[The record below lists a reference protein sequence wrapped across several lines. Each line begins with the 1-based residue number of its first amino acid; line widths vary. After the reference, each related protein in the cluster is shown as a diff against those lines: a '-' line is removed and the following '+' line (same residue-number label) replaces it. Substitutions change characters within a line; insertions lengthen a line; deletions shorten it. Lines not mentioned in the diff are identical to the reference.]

1 MKRIVQT
8 FVTGSTC
15 FLMLSSSIFAA
26 HAENSNSTYSYDEDE
41 MEVPEEMLLQE
52 DALNAYNTLYS
63 TFKID
68 ENYNYVLP
76 DNYAGEYI
84 NDDYKLVIQLT
95 TDDYSYYETI
105 LSDYDCVEFRT
116 VDFSYNELY
125 KLADET
131 RNSISAN
138 MDEMIYASSGVNVED
153 NIAKVEV
160 GVPSS
165 VAKKATKVSA
175 NSKLPLVI
183 EYVTVESTEESTAFL
198 SDYASINT
206 QSTQSDELIGGDEID
221 SYYYHATLGIC
232 GTHNGKNA
240 VLTTGHA
247 FDLNT
252 KIMHNSNYFGIYT
265 YKRHAN
271 NQYGDFGII
280 DLYDYT
286 SCTPTN
292 KVKFKINTV
301 NITSTIYSV
310 PAGTK
315 CHKYGQQST
324 YATLSTTGTQD
335 ITFSL
340 EDDTKITI
348 KGLVCANLDSGTSQ
362 DKDSGGPIYIY
373 QNSKWTFCGVHSGR
387 RTNTSI
393 VYFTP
398 YLYIYGVFTAKTS

>member
-63 TFKID
+63 TFEID

-76 DNYAGEYI
+76 DDYAGEYI

-138 MDEMIYASSGVNVED
+138 MDEMIYASSGVNVKD

-165 VAKKATKVSA
+165 AAQNATKVSA

-183 EYVTVESTEESTAFL
+183 EYVTVEPTEESTAFL

-206 QSTQSDELIGGDEID
+206 QSTQSDELIGGDLIS
-221 SYYYHATLGIC
+221 SYNHDATLGIC

-240 VLTTGHA
+240 VLTAGHG
-247 FDLNT
+247 FPLNT
-252 KIMHNSNYFGIYT
+252 KIMHDLNYFGLSIYNKFT
-265 YKRHAN
+265 N

-292 KVKFKINTV
+292 KVKFKTNTV
-301 NITSTIYSV
+301 SITSTIYSV

-324 YATLSTTGTQD
+324 YATISTIGT
-335 ITFSL
+335 
-340 EDDTKITI
+340 EDVTYSISKTQKITI
-348 KGLVCANLDSGTSQ
+348 KGLVCSKLDSGASQ
-362 DKDSGGPIYIY
+362 DGDSGGPVYLY
-373 QNSKWTFCGVHSGR
+373 QNGKWTFCGVHSGIWH
-387 RTNTSI
+387 SASE

-398 YLYIYGVFTAKTS
+398 YLHIYGTFTVKTS